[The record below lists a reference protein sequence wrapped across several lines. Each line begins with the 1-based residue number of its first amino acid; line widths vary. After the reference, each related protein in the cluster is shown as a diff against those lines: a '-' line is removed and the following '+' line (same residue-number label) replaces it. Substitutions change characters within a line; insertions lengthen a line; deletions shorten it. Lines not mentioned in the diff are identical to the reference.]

1 MKNNFIN
8 LSFYKPFFKDFTN
21 IYFTPDMTII
31 YYDNSHLNYI
41 YKERVDNIIY
51 TFNGYYKD
59 EFLIIIINSYDE
71 NLKVNIDHK
80 HVIIL
85 KVPWLLNK
93 NRFEIDIHEFNKFKT
108 KCYVLPI
115 RNKLLDDININDYIK
130 IYDYKCIELDMR
142 YTVDCSKRYKIFNNI
157 FFGYMTIF

>member
-59 EFLIIIINSYDE
+59 EFL
-71 NLKVNIDHK
+71 L
-80 HVIIL
+80 
-85 KVPWLLNK
+85 
-93 NRFEIDIHEFNKFKT
+93 F
-108 KCYVLPI
+108 
-115 RNKLLDDININDYIK
+115 
-130 IYDYKCIELDMR
+130 
-142 YTVDCSKRYKIFNNI
+142 
-157 FFGYMTIF
+157 